1 MIGDSSLVRHFAEFN
16 YQRLFVVQSQQRYHL
31 FYTNTKK
38 QLIQLLLIETQK
50 IFHTLRCCSCP
61 FDFLSRKKVKHKKL
75 KLKRYEVR
83 SALPELFSSNAA
95 TPKLG
100 AHVTCMHSLHSKC
113 RERKKEGCCTFS
125 GF

>member
-1 MIGDSSLVRHFAEFN
+1 LN
-16 YQRLFVVQSQQRYHL
+16 K
-31 FYTNTKK
+31 NT
-38 QLIQLLLIETQK
+38 
-50 IFHTLRCCSCP
+50 
-61 FDFLSRKKVKHKKL
+61 KKL

-113 RERKKEGCCTFS
+113 RERKKERKKAAAHLADSRFA
-125 GF
+125 F